1 MGIRTV
7 NPNLSIAYGYGKKIQ
22 LSSIED
28 NWGPGRPNYCVTIEI
43 DDIEQLITALRDV
56 QRNMKDDEPW

>member
-7 NPNLSIAYGYGKKIQ
+7 TPNLSIAYGYGKKIQ
-22 LSSIED
+22 LSSVED
-28 NWGPGRPNYCVTIEI
+28 RWGSARPDYCVTIEI

-56 QRNMKDDEPW
+56 QQNMRNDEPW